1 MDFGIDSVDPELLQG
16 DCEIPGFSL
25 DLAIQA
31 EQNWIY

>member
-1 MDFGIDSVDPELLQG
+1 MLAWLQPAVAFPALG
-16 DCEIPGFSL
+16 LDVREPQSN